1 MVRGGISISEE
12 VTFEQTPAG
21 KRSQAGTGREKAF
34 QEEGTARAKAPRAA
48 GRTGVAAG
56 RSLDSVEALPG
67 EWPAAGGRGGDD

>member
-1 MVRGGISISEE
+1 MSRHLQEKGARLELVG
-12 VTFEQTPAG
+12 
-21 KRSQAGTGREKAF
+21 EKAF

-67 EWPAAGGRGGDD
+67 EWPVVVGCEGRHD